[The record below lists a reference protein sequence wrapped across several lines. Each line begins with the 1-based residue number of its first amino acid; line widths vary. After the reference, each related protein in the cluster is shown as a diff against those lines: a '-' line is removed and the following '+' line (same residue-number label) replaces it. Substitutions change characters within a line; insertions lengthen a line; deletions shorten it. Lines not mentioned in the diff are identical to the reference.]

1 MGVLAAAAGF
11 LLIPWSLGFAA
22 GVLLLSHAQHPLLR
36 IALGGLSA
44 TAAGLLIA
52 TGIRLLLPHRERPT
66 ALLFA
71 ALAFGLISF
80 GKLPLPIVV
89 FGLVP
94 ISIGVVSLE
103 KTRTP

>member
-1 MGVLAAAAGF
+1 MALAPK
-11 LLIPWSLGFAA
+11 IFAA
-22 GVLLLSHAQHPLLR
+22 LADPTRLR
-36 IALGGLSA
+36 AHRVR
-44 TAAGLLIA
+44 
-52 TGIRLLLPHRERPT
+52 RLDECLLPHRERPT